1 MSNELYH
8 HGIKGQRWG
17 VRRYQNEDGS
27 YTRAGRKRY
36 GLDLDISDTSRTNI
50 ARIRLGEARR
60 RLDVSKASDRMNTK
74 KLSELKDRERKAKL
88 ALKEA
93 KRIDLGERRIK
104 KKQSVTKNDFKQL
117 AAHGIAYAGSRAMN
131 SYLNTRLADLGNH
144 GRLTSNHVAVAGL
157 INAATGYALKGV
169 ADVYSAKKNSESD
182 DIRRYQNAQNMGYIG
197 KRSLGSYEYS
207 YRLRKARKEKRKRRP
222 RLIDE

>member
-1 MSNELYH
+1 MSSELYH

-17 VRRYQNEDGS
+17 VRRYQNPDGS
-27 YTRAGRKRY
+27 YTKAGRKRY
-36 GLDLDISDTSRTNI
+36 GLDLNIDDTSRTNI

-60 RLDVSKASDRMNTK
+60 RLDSSDRTNVQK
-74 KLSELKDRERKAKL
+74 HAELRDREKKAKL

-93 KRIDLGERRIK
+93 KRIDRGERRIK

-117 AAHGIAYAGSRAMN
+117 AAHGVAYEGSRAMN
-131 SYLNTRLADLGNH
+131 SYLNTRLADLGNQ

-157 INAATGYALKGV
+157 VNAAAGYTLSGLAN
-169 ADVYSAKKNSESD
+169 VYSAKKNAESD

-197 KRSLGSYEYS
+197 KRNLGSYEYS
-207 YRLRKARKEKRKRRP
+207 YRLRQVRKERKRAKKKENEQS
-222 RLIDE
+222 L